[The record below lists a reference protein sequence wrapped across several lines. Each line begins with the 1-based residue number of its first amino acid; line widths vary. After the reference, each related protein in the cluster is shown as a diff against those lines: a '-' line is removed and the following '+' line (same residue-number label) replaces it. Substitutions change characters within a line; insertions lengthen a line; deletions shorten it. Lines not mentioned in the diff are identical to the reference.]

1 MAKLGKGLQSL
12 IPPKQKATEVEYPRI
27 SNPLRDR
34 KESIYN
40 VEVSK
45 VKPNPH
51 QPRMEMDPISLKDLA
66 ESIKQHGILQ
76 PLIATKIVKESP
88 HGQDVEYQLI
98 AGHRRYEAS
107 KMIGLSHVPVI
118 IRDITEQQ
126 KLELALV
133 ENLQRS
139 DLNAIERAK
148 AFKELQEEFNL
159 THEEIAEKVGKS
171 REAVTNTLR
180 LLNLPKAIQ
189 SAVES
194 GRISEGHGRAILG
207 TKNIAAQM
215 ALMDEV
221 VEKNLSVRQ
230 AEERTREVYVHDH
243 NRRLVYDP
251 ELKRLSRKIELYF
264 GRKAHIKKSGLG
276 GKVWIDYRDK
286 DDLMELIKKLTGEG

>member
-1 MAKLGKGLQSL
+1 M
-12 IPPKQKATEVEYPRI
+12 
-27 SNPLRDR
+27 
-34 KESIYN
+34 
-40 VEVSK
+40 
-45 VKPNPH
+45 
-51 QPRMEMDPISLKDLA
+51 
-66 ESIKQHGILQ
+66 
-76 PLIATKIVKESP
+76 
-88 HGQDVEYQLI
+88 
-98 AGHRRYEAS
+98 
-107 KMIGLSHVPVI
+107 
-118 IRDITEQQ
+118 
-126 KLELALV
+126 